1 MENIKNIL
9 DLISKFEDKK
19 NNIEIYLQLIIDGKI
34 TLNEEISKYILGEIN
49 DISSEVIGKLEI
61 NLDKHYNVNNN
72 TINTNSLDNTLR
84 YGIRL
89 IDNVISFIE
98 DKQGTINNDRFLS
111 VNTNGLDNENLINE
125 KEKLENFI
133 SNRTKFWSFKLG
145 KERGNFNS
153 FENSLYD
160 LNGSK
165 SEEAVEFYSDFLS
178 AKMVDK
184 MKNDGK
190 FYMRNKLYKE
200 DEAIELQT
208 SEKDENIVLEESTT
222 QCDANTEVKVE
233 EPKTETEIKTEKVEQ
248 EEINRVKRIS
258 SARSNVTLKKARSKE
273 EINNKTNTN
282 NVEELMML
290 SLKLSNGFAKHM
302 GVNAEDLLDK
312 AIECVLK
319 NNI

>member
-200 DEAIELQT
+200 NEVVELQT
-208 SEKDENIVLEESTT
+208 SEKGENIVLEESTT
-222 QCDANTEVKVE
+222 QHDVNTEVKVE
-233 EPKTETEIKTEKVEQ
+233 EPKIETEIKTEKVEQ
-248 EEINRVKRIS
+248 EGIKRVKRIN

-282 NVEELMML
+282 NVEELMTL

-319 NNI
+319 NNM

>member
-178 AKMVDK
+178 TKMVDK

-258 SARSNVTLKKARSKE
+258 STRSNVTLKKARSKE